1 MSNIPGTNVT
11 APIVPYSELDAYP
24 THDDLYGRG
33 GYRSVSDAAERDAIP
48 VARRKAGMLVRTL
61 DDNVVW
67 VLGSDLQNTSWTQ
80 ETIDIGEINVNGG
93 DF

>member
-1 MSNIPGTNVT
+1 
-11 APIVPYSELDAYP
+11 
-24 THDDLYGRG
+24 
-33 GYRSVSDAAERDAIP
+33 
-48 VARRKAGMLVRTL
+48 MLVRTL

-80 ETIDIGEINVNGG
+80 ETIDIGEINVDGG